1 MTLQVA
7 EKMELETD
15 CSAANGVSN
24 LNATSP
30 AGPSIIVY
38 LLAATTPQ
46 LDLPAASPAAEK
58 AAEEAVA
65 TVVVAAAQVELCFVL
80 AAQAPAQVAATQA
93 VTPDYNL
100 RGVV

>member
-1 MTLQVA
+1 M
-7 EKMELETD
+7 
-15 CSAANGVSN
+15 
-24 LNATSP
+24 
-30 AGPSIIVY
+30 Y

-58 AAEEAVA
+58 AAEEAAEEAVA

-100 RGVV
+100 WGVV